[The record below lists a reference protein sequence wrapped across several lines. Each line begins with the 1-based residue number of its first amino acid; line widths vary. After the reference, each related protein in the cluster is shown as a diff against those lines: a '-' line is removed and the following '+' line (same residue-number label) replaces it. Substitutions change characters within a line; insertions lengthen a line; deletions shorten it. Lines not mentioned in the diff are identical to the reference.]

1 VLTDGFP
8 VRGLGVPALAVWKG
22 DRVTASVAAASVVA
36 KVARDRMMRDLHE
49 RYPQY
54 GFDRHKGYN
63 TDEHERALV
72 EHGPCPAHRY
82 SFVNVRAVAL
92 PSDAAAPIDP
102 MEPVDA
108 MDLMTD
114 LDPADALDLEDRAI
128 GSAARLA
135 GAFAG
140 HERRM
145 DS

>member
-1 VLTDGFP
+1 
-8 VRGLGVPALAVWKG
+8 
-22 DRVTASVAAASVVA
+22 
-36 KVARDRMMRDLHE
+36 
-49 RYPQY
+49 
-54 GFDRHKGYN
+54 
-63 TDEHERALV
+63 
-72 EHGPCPAHRY
+72 
-82 SFVNVRAVAL
+82 
-92 PSDAAAPIDP
+92 

-114 LDPADALDLEDRAI
+114 LDPGDALDLEDRAV